1 LDGRECH
8 ELSDGESMVKPLE
21 FPDAPEKK
29 LSSPASDLAPRGYL
43 QNELVM
49 DMRPSQAATNNYELT
64 ENLSICLLVL
74 ENKNSQK
81 QHNELLI
88 SSYSNH

>member
-1 LDGRECH
+1 
-8 ELSDGESMVKPLE
+8 MVKPLE

-29 LSSPASDLAPRGYL
+29 LSSPASDLAPKGYL

-64 ENLSICLLVL
+64 ENLSVRHYCLESTLKTGHVYL
-74 ENKNSQK
+74 SWKTK
-81 QHNELLI
+81 TVK
-88 SSYSNH
+88 SSIMSY

>member
-29 LSSPASDLAPRGYL
+29 LSSPASDLAPKGYL

-64 ENLSICLLVL
+64 ENLSVRHYCLESTLV
-74 ENKNSQK
+74 
-81 QHNELLI
+81 
-88 SSYSNH
+88 